1 MAWLEEHLRIPGV
14 GAGHVASSVAEDLV
28 AAALGLLIVTALY
41 FDGRAHVLE
50 LPDSFFTPWHAF
62 LYGGLLLLS
71 GWLGVISRR
80 AAMRQRSERPLVIPA
95 GYGYAVVGAVLFA
108 VGGIADMIW
117 HQIFGIENGIDALL
131 SPTHLLLFVTGA
143 LLLSGPIRAFHRRG
157 APASKLQ
164 RVPPTM
170 ALLGITAI
178 AAFALIFLSGFITEA
193 PTFAVGQAP
202 EGTDAD
208 IMADGVAQEGLAS
221 YLITSLLLV
230 VPLTYLIRSR
240 LILPGIATVLVTWLA
255 LLANVVEDFQIADA
269 VIAAL
274 IAAALTDILLL
285 ALQRL
290 GCSPRGQELVVAAVL
305 PLLLWSA
312 QLLAMNLAKEVL
324 WSVEMVAGVV
334 LLSGL
339 ISFATVFVLRPEPG
353 LAPAPPRD

>member
-1 MAWLEEHLRIPGV
+1 MAWPEEHLRIPGV
-14 GAGHVASSVAEDLV
+14 GAGHVATSVAEDLV

-80 AAMRQRSERPLVIPA
+80 AAMRQPSERLLVIPA

-143 LLLSGPIRAFHRRG
+143 LLLSGPIRAFHRRS

-202 EGTDAD
+202 EGTEAD

-221 YLITSLLLV
+221 YLITSLVLV

-255 LLANVVEDFQIADA
+255 LLANVVEDFQIADV

-274 IAAALTDILLL
+274 IAGALTDVLLL

-290 GCSPRGQELVVAAVL
+290 GRSPRAQELVLAAVL

-312 QLLAMNLAKEVL
+312 QLLTMNLAKEVL
-324 WSVEMVAGVV
+324 WSVEMVTGVV

-353 LAPAPPRD
+353 LAAAPPGD